1 MNTPTVRPYLQAT
14 RSFASGED
22 SPRKFLE
29 RCLESYAGWEPKVGA
44 FVVADMQRARA
55 SADASS
61 ERWRAGRQ
69 RSALDGMPL
78 GVKDI
83 IQTEE
88 FPTEM
93 GSPLFKGWR
102 SGWDAASVAALRD
115 AGVTIVGKTVTTE
128 FAASEPRGTR
138 NPHDLTR
145 TPGGSSSGSAAGVAT
160 GMISA
165 GLGTQVL
172 GSVVRPA
179 GFCGVV
185 GFKPTYGALNRGGSH
200 DPQSQSCTGVLAASL
215 EDAWQVAIEIASR
228 VGGDPGFDQ
237 LDGPM
242 HVPAPKQPKRL
253 ALIETVGWSEAS
265 AEAKQALQDAAARL
279 NARGVEI
286 VTRRSQPLVEDV
298 ERAIEPALGLAQ
310 RLVNWEFRWPMIA
323 CRARDASLLSK
334 NMHERIAMA
343 ASMTPADYNAA
354 RAERARMRAV
364 YAKLSDICD
373 GCITLTATGAA
384 PVGLQTTGSPIF
396 AVPGSCLGVPA
407 LSLPLLK
414 EQNLPLGLQV
424 MGFANQ
430 DAAAVAVAGFIT
442 QALGA
447 AA

>member
-1 MNTPTVRPYLQAT
+1 MSTPVVRPYLQAT
-14 RSFASGED
+14 GRFGSGED
-22 SPRKFLE
+22 SPRKFIE
-29 RCLESYAGWEPKVGA
+29 RCLESYAEWEPKVGA
-44 FVVADMQRARA
+44 FVVADMQKARS

-61 ERWRAGRQ
+61 ERWRAGKQ

-83 IQTEE
+83 IETEE
-88 FPTEM
+88 FATEM

-115 AGVTIVGKTVTTE
+115 AGAVIVGKTVTTE

-138 NPHDLTR
+138 NPHDLNR

-160 GMISA
+160 GMIST

-215 EDAWQVAIEIASR
+215 EDAWQVAIEIAKR
-228 VGGDPGFDQ
+228 VGGDPGYDQ

-242 HVPAPKQPKRL
+242 QVPAPKQPKRL
-253 ALIETVGWSEAS
+253 ALIETTGWSQAS
-265 AEAKQALQDAAARL
+265 EEAKQALQEAAAKL
-279 NARGVEI
+279 NAHGVEI
-286 VTRRSQPLVEDV
+286 VTRRSHPLVEEV
-298 ERAIEPALGLAQ
+298 ERALEPTLTLSQ
-310 RLVNWEFRWPMIA
+310 RLVNWEFRWPMIS
-323 CRARDASLLSK
+323 CLARDASQLSK
-334 NMHERIAMA
+334 NMHDRIAMA
-343 ASMTPADYNAA
+343 ASMTPADYRAA
-354 RAERARMRAV
+354 KAERARIRAL
-364 YAKLSDICD
+364 YAKLADLCD

-396 AVPGSCLGVPA
+396 AVPFSCLGVPA

-424 MGFANQ
+424 AGFVNQ
-430 DAAAVAVAGFIT
+430 DAAAVSIAGFVM
-442 QALGA
+442 QVLGA
-447 AA
+447 TA

>member
-1 MNTPTVRPYLQAT
+1 MSTPTVHPYLQAT
-14 RSFASGED
+14 RRFASGED

-29 RCLESYAGWEPKVGA
+29 RCLESYAEWEPKVGA
-44 FVVADMQRARA
+44 FVVADMQKARA

-61 ERWRAGRQ
+61 ERWRAGKQ
-69 RSALDGMPL
+69 RSPLDGMPL

-83 IQTEE
+83 IETEE

-115 AGVTIVGKTVTTE
+115 AGAVIVGKTVTTE
-128 FAASEPRGTR
+128 FAARHPGPTR
-138 NPHDLTR
+138 NPHDLSR

-179 GFCGVV
+179 GYCGVV

-228 VGGDPGFDQ
+228 VGGDPGYPQ

-242 HVPAPKQPKRL
+242 HVPAPKQPRRL
-253 ALIETVGWSEAS
+253 ALLETTGWAEAS
-265 AEAKQALQDAAARL
+265 AEAKQALQDAAAKL
-279 NARGVEI
+279 NSRGVEI
-286 VTRRSQPLVEDV
+286 MTRRLHPQIEAI
-298 ERAIEPALGLAQ
+298 ERALEIAFEYSQ
-310 RLVNWEFRWPMIA
+310 RLVNYEFRWPMIA
-323 CRARDASLLSK
+323 CSARDESLLSK
-334 NMHERIAMA
+334 DMHERIAMA
-343 ASMTPADYNAA
+343 AATSPAQYKAA
-354 RAERARMRAV
+354 LSERQRVRALYEALAS
-364 YAKLSDICD
+364 ACD

-384 PVGLQTTGSPIF
+384 PSGLSSTGSPIF
-396 AVPGSCLGVPA
+396 AVPFSFLGVPA

-414 EQNLPLGLQV
+414 EQNLPLGFQV
-424 MGFANQ
+424 TGFANR
-430 DAAAVAVAGFIT
+430 DADAVAVAGFVM